1 MAGPE
6 EKSMEKLDAL
16 DFKWVPL
23 SELDR
28 CNGNESPFQTSLPS
42 VGSFLKGSFGMKF
55 VPTPI
60 DPGPQGENEAG
71 STKNE

>member
-1 MAGPE
+1 MAGP
-6 EKSMEKLDAL
+6 MEKLDAL

-23 SELDR
+23 SELDQ
-28 CNGNESPFQTSLPS
+28 CNANDTPFQTSLPS

-60 DPGPQGENEAG
+60 DPGPQGETLDEAG
-71 STKNE
+71 RTKNE